1 MVDGEQNQKPMEP
14 NMQKEKEPNMKK
26 VKEPS
31 VTIRCSLASLHDF
44 ANLLTP
50 GAKAKVIEIGFQNIL
65 KLPSIRNP
73 LKVTETLMDRARVT
87 DEGRILLP
95 IKDEVDLIL
104 EPEDVSLILGIGM
117 AGGQSKELPQANDQS
132 SNVLDK
138 MYSLLKYASDKHG
151 TKKHP
156 KPVQSK
162 DKDDELVQGQEQDET
177 VPSEVQDE
185 DAGAGPGQPAKKHR
199 RDYFCSGSIRALLL
213 AYKCD
218 KVVQAKLN
226 DDMIAKLFCMEV
238 LDRFLLSSS
247 SSTIPSTIQ
256 DAVTNLE
263 NLKNVDWCTLVYERV
278 KTSII
283 EWKNSSNKKNKNV
296 TGCIFLLLVSI
307 LVSLL
312 VLCRE
317 PII

>member
-1 MVDGEQNQKPMEP
+1 MNNLFCNLLICFCELVFCILLMVDGEQNQKPMEVVEPNQTSSAGEEKPMEERVPGKNAESASEEKEP

-44 ANLLTP
+44 VNLLTP

-162 DKDDELVQGQEQDET
+162 DKDDELVQGQ
-177 VPSEVQDE
+177 V
-185 DAGAGPGQPAKKHR
+185 
-199 RDYFCSGSIRALLL
+199 SG
-213 AYKCD
+213 
-218 KVVQAKLN
+218 
-226 DDMIAKLFCMEV
+226 
-238 LDRFLLSSS
+238 
-247 SSTIPSTIQ
+247 T
-256 DAVTNLE
+256 
-263 NLKNVDWCTLVYERV
+263 
-278 KTSII
+278 
-283 EWKNSSNKKNKNV
+283 
-296 TGCIFLLLVSI
+296 
-307 LVSLL
+307 
-312 VLCRE
+312 
-317 PII
+317 